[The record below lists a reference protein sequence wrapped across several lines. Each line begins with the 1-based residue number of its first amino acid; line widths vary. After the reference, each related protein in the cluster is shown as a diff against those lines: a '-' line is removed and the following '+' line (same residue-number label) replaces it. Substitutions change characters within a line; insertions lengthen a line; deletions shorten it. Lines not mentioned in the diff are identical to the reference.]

1 MEMLLCSWC
10 HANNQQGLS
19 QCAVCGA
26 PLNSDDRVSDSGFRE
41 APKLRD
47 MEEFTFSSSTLQI
60 EGKYVPMVEIN
71 LHPDDSVYFE
81 QHTIM
86 AKDAQVRLTK
96 KPLNGKRRAHGMPY
110 SVLSAS
116 GPGFISFSRD
126 APGELVVMPIHEHTE
141 LDVREHAFLLASH
154 TVDYQFVRIKGLANM
169 VHGGNGMYLDQF
181 TANGASGIVLI
192 HGSGDVVQKTLAPG
206 ETIYVE
212 AGKLLYKDSSVS
224 LNTVQLPGIN
234 SGFMGNHVYV
244 AELTGGP
251 QGGRVGLHS
260 AYHHSA
266 SE

>member
-1 MEMLLCSWC
+1 
-10 HANNQQGLS
+10 
-19 QCAVCGA
+19 
-26 PLNSDDRVSDSGFRE
+26 
-41 APKLRD
+41 
-47 MEEFTFSSSTLQI
+47 
-60 EGKYVPMVEIN
+60 
-71 LHPDDSVYFE
+71 
-81 QHTIM
+81 
-86 AKDAQVRLTK
+86 
-96 KPLNGKRRAHGMPY
+96 MPY

-181 TANGASGIVLI
+181 TANGATGIVLI

-251 QGGRVGLHS
+251 QGGRVGLQS
-260 AYHHSA
+260 AYHHSV

>member
-1 MEMLLCSWC
+1 MEMVLCSWC

-19 QCAVCGA
+19 QCTVCGA

-154 TVDYQFVRIKGLANM
+154 TVDYKFVRIKGLANM

-251 QGGRVGLHS
+251 QGGRVGLQS

>member
-19 QCAVCGA
+19 QCAACGA

-181 TANGASGIVLI
+181 TAKGPPESFSSTVREMWFKRPLLQGKPSTWRRESFSTRTPRSPSTPCSFRAS
-192 HGSGDVVQKTLAPG
+192 
-206 ETIYVE
+206 
-212 AGKLLYKDSSVS
+212 
-224 LNTVQLPGIN
+224 TV
-234 SGFMGNHVYV
+234 
-244 AELTGGP
+244 
-251 QGGRVGLHS
+251 
-260 AYHHSA
+260 A
-266 SE
+266 SWGTMCT